1 MGASSRS
8 AAPPETLSVRPR
20 PSLLGLKLALAVAL
34 AATLALG
41 AARPLPTALLLLQG
55 FCTALGGLSF
65 LLALLQRE
73 ALRPRR
79 WSHWHEAAV
88 LGLAGALGHL
98 ALILLR

>member
-8 AAPPETLSVRPR
+8 AAPPETLSRRPR

-41 AARPLPTALLLLQG
+41 APRPLPTALLLLQG
-55 FCTALGGLSF
+55 FCTALGGLSL

-73 ALRPRR
+73 ALRPRL
-79 WSHWHEAAV
+79 WSHWHEAAA
-88 LGLAGALGHL
+88 LGLVGAASH
-98 ALILLR
+98 LILVLVR